1 MLSLL
6 ITFLGASMGVT
17 KCTKPC
23 CMVSETSGVCCQ
35 AKAQEGQAC
44 QASVSNENSNHCNC
58 SLKQSHETGQAVIS
72 GGSGYDVSLR
82 LLLAVITV
90 SLFPRSHDQTVI
102 HGGTS
107 ASPPLVSVV
116 SPLVV
121 PLRL

>member
-1 MLSLL
+1 
-6 ITFLGASMGVT
+6 MGFAQ
-17 KCTKPC
+17 CAKPC
-23 CMVSETSGVCCQ
+23 CMVSEKSGVCCQ
-35 AKAQEGQAC
+35 VKAQEGNAC
-44 QASVSNENSNHCNC
+44 QASGSFEKTRHCNC

-82 LLLAVITV
+82 LLLAALPV

-102 HGGTS
+102 HGGS
-107 ASPPLVSVV
+107 GPSPPLVSVV